1 MTHMKL
7 IVLALSVFTYAD
19 IAHASCAGSSNYQ
32 QCAYNEMMGNTGG
45 NSQQTITSRPNPQ
58 GGYDYSNGATSRAN
72 PQGGYDYSNGTTC
85 RRNPF
90 GGLDC
95 R

>member
-1 MTHMKL
+1 MRSIKL
-7 IVLALSVFTYAD
+7 VALCALISAPAVQASACTY
-19 IAHASCAGSSNYQ
+19 GSLDYQ
-32 QCAYNEMMGNTGG
+32 RCIYNELVG
-45 NSQQTITSRPNPQ
+45 NSGGGGSITSRPNPV
-58 GGYDYSNGATSRAN
+58 GGYDYSNGVTSRAN

-95 R
+95 Q